1 MGAVDI
7 AGSGGVHLVG
17 GVSGEIN
24 ENKIKLF
31 FHINNLLILRTYL
44 YILRTFNAEIKYEIA
59 LEINNSL
66 RCLFVKF
73 SLCANKLHK
82 VTFL

>member
-17 GVSGEIN
+17 GVSGEIK

-31 FHINNLLILRTYL
+31 LHVNLLILRT
-44 YILRTFNAEIKYEIA
+44 
-59 LEINNSL
+59 
-66 RCLFVKF
+66 
-73 SLCANKLHK
+73 
-82 VTFL
+82 

>member
-31 FHINNLLILRTYL
+31 FHVYNLLILT
-44 YILRTFNAEIKYEIA
+44 T
-59 LEINNSL
+59 
-66 RCLFVKF
+66 
-73 SLCANKLHK
+73 
-82 VTFL
+82 